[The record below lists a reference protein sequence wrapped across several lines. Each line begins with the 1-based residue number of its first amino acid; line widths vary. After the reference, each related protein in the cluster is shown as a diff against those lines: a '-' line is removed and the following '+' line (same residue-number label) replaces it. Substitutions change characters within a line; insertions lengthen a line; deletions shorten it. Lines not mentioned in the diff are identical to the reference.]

1 MFFSSASG
9 FSRLS
14 HSCFYCDSVRGM
26 YAYTGT
32 VDQDQGA
39 TDLESHGL
47 LTSQPTRQE
56 RTCGWQCLAAAF
68 LLSLVLT
75 VSFLAHGTS
84 PGLKAGVEHKVQL
97 QDDSIWK
104 EVLGHKAY
112 QQYASSASHK
122 ASKTTT
128 AETVETTA
136 AAVATTS
143 SVPSSHSSSSSSS
156 HSSSSS
162 ASSSSSS
169 SARTTTAMAQT
180 QAPRPGLIISTN
192 AQEETQRA
200 PVSNATDA
208 DRISKMD
215 DVAKEFMNEASKLDP
230 DSAEHH
236 SLKRVAHF
244 LSGMATAK
252 KRITSTTPS
261 PKLPQLAG
269 NVSQMPLHS
278 ELAPLESLND
288 GNKCAS
294 DEEEMMG
301 TCYKKCVDLTG
312 GYFPIR
318 TSPFSCCEA
327 EPCGFQNT
335 RVHLSFCSG
344 FDVAGDQEG
353 KGCPN
358 FEGAC
363 LTDEELFDGLCYKK
377 CSLFPSGYTY
387 NHRVAPN
394 MCCST
399 HGLKCLLPKYFK
411 FSTDFAV
418 GGGRNDGNAQ
428 TPSFAHA
435 PMKELT
441 EVEA

>member
-1 MFFSSASG
+1 
-9 FSRLS
+9 
-14 HSCFYCDSVRGM
+14 M

-47 LTSQPTRQE
+47 LSSQPARQE

-75 VSFLAHGTS
+75 VSFVAHGTS

-112 QQYASSASHK
+112 QQYESSASHK
-122 ASKTTT
+122 TSETTTTETVKTT
-128 AETVETTA
+128 AS
-136 AAVATTS
+136 VATTS
-143 SVPSSHSSSSSSS
+143 SRPSPHSS
-156 HSSSSS
+156 SSSSS
-162 ASSSSSS
+162 ASSSVS
-169 SARTTTAMAQT
+169 SALTTTPRAHT
-180 QAPRPGLIISTN
+180 EAPRPGLIISTN

-200 PVSNATDA
+200 PVSNGTDA

-215 DVAKEFMNEASKLDP
+215 DVAKEFMSEASKLDP

-252 KRITSTTPS
+252 KRIASTTPM
-261 PKLPQLAG
+261 PKLPQLTG

-278 ELAPLESLND
+278 QLAPLESLND

-294 DEEEMMG
+294 DEEEILG

-399 HGLKCLLPKYFK
+399 HGLRCLLPKYFK

>member
-1 MFFSSASG
+1 
-9 FSRLS
+9 
-14 HSCFYCDSVRGM
+14 
-26 YAYTGT
+26 
-32 VDQDQGA
+32 
-39 TDLESHGL
+39 
-47 LTSQPTRQE
+47 
-56 RTCGWQCLAAAF
+56 
-68 LLSLVLT
+68 
-75 VSFLAHGTS
+75 
-84 PGLKAGVEHKVQL
+84 
-97 QDDSIWK
+97 
-104 EVLGHKAY
+104 
-112 QQYASSASHK
+112 
-122 ASKTTT
+122 
-128 AETVETTA
+128 
-136 AAVATTS
+136 
-143 SVPSSHSSSSSSS
+143 
-156 HSSSSS
+156 
-162 ASSSSSS
+162 
-169 SARTTTAMAQT
+169 
-180 QAPRPGLIISTN
+180 
-192 AQEETQRA
+192 
-200 PVSNATDA
+200 
-208 DRISKMD
+208 MD
-215 DVAKEFMNEASKLDP
+215 DVAKEFMSEASKLDP

-252 KRITSTTPS
+252 KRIASTTPM
-261 PKLPQLAG
+261 PKLPQLTG

-278 ELAPLESLND
+278 QLAPLESLND

-294 DEEEMMG
+294 DEEEILG

-399 HGLKCLLPKYFK
+399 HGLRCLLPKYFK